1 MKTDVQKTKNM
12 QIEIEDESLNIDKKN
27 CVVMMKWKSFWSSE
41 VRHLIC
47 WRSKWNVWHSEM
59 KKSIEIVLAS
69 IYWSREREF
78 LIIHVYIRSSLI
90 LIKVYQS
97 DRNRD
102 RIKLVIVIIIII
114 VSIIKFSD
122 DRSNVNDQYD
132 KFVLH
137 WRHNFQWYVFQ
148 LSIIFEIKD
157 RALIDVNYVRVDVV
171 MINNILIEFVSKK
184 RFRIVIDVVV
194 NNVFNSIL
202 LVERTN
208 NEEWFDV
215 DRVL

>member
-1 MKTDVQKTKNM
+1 
-12 QIEIEDESLNIDKKN
+12 
-27 CVVMMKWKSFWSSE
+27 MMRWRSFWLSE

-78 LIIHVYIRSSLI
+78 LIIHVYTRSSLI
-90 LIKVYQS
+90 LIRVYQYN
-97 DRNRD
+97 RNKDTIR
-102 RIKLVIVIIIII
+102 LVVVIIIII
-114 VSIIKFSD
+114 VSITKFSD
-122 DRSNVNDQYD
+122 DRSDVNNQYD

-148 LSIIFEIKD
+148 LSIIFEMRD
-157 RALIDVNYVRVDVV
+157 RALIDVDYVRVDVV
-171 MINNILIEFVSKK
+171 MINVILIEFVSKK
-184 RFRIVIDVVV
+184 RFRVATDVVV
-194 NNVFNSIL
+194 SSVFNSIL
-202 LVERTN
+202 FVERTD
-208 NEEWFDV
+208 NEKWFDV